1 MKKLL
6 VMGVAGVLAG
16 GVSFVTFAQRSATK
30 EISTAHAHAL
40 MAQGSTTVAE
50 AHTHLHHVINCLV
63 GPGGDGFDAAAGTP
77 CKGQGDGALK
87 DAASDAALQAKLQG
101 ALGDARN
108 GLKSSSLGTV
118 QQDAAK
124 AAAALGDTPSQKP
137 RGGYS
142 W

>member
-6 VMGVAGVLAG
+6 VLGVVGALAG
-16 GVSFVTFAQRSATK
+16 GISFTALAQNSAAK

-40 MAQGSTTVAE
+40 MAQGAATVAE

-63 GPGGDGFDAAAGTP
+63 GPGGDGFDASAGTP

-87 DAASDAALQAKLQG
+87 DAASDSALQTKLQG

-108 GLKSSSLGTV
+108 GLKSSSLGTI